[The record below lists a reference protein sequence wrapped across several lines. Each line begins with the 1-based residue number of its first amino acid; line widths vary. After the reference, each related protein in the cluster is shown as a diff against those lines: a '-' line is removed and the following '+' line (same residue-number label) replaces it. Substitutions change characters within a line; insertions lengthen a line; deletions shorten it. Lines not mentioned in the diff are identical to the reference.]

1 MKRAKKA
8 SVKRKSAVKGKK
20 MKRAG
25 QGKKRN
31 VARNKVG
38 SVDISPPPAQL
49 TLNSAPPDVVLQ
61 QIALVEAAIA
71 DLPPAAPLAD
81 RDRQELNSALRVLK
95 NDPALETPGAKD
107 ASRRIKTILDGLI
120 GAAAWDATNAAALV
134 VVEQWPEF
142 LRQLD
147 QLVALLNM
155 ALGPH

>member
-38 SVDISPPPAQL
+38 SVDIPPPPAQL
-49 TLNSAPPDVVLQ
+49 TLNSAPPDGVLR
-61 QIALVEAAIA
+61 QIALVEAAMA
-71 DLPPAAPLAD
+71 DLPPEAPLAD
-81 RDRQELNSALRVLK
+81 KDRQELNSALTVLK
-95 NDPALETPGAKD
+95 NDPALETPGVKD
-107 ASRRIKTILDGLI
+107 ANRRIKAILDGLI
-120 GAAAWDATNAAALV
+120 GAAAWDASKAASLV
-134 VVEQWPEF
+134 VFEQWPEF

-147 QLVALLNM
+147 QLVALLNR
-155 ALGPH
+155 ALGSH